1 MKKILVLLMVVGLVV
16 GSIATAEAGK
26 KKKKKKPVRTERVA
40 ESAYE
45 APAIGA
51 PSGVGVCFR
60 PTNSCGDIATG
71 GDELWV
77 KIDIDDASGTATAFT
92 LGQDTDPDTP
102 GTETTFGDFCG
113 TTGDDLIQIEPGLP
127 LIVFPWA
134 FGDVVCPGAFG
145 TQGTI
150 KATLSNLP

>member
-1 MKKILVLLMVVGLVV
+1 MKRILVLMMVIGLIF
-16 GSIATAEAGK
+16 GSIATADAK
-26 KKKKKKPVRTERVA
+26 KKKKAPKKVERVV
-40 ESAYE
+40 ESKYE

-71 GDELWV
+71 GEESWV
-77 KIDIDDASGTATAFT
+77 KLEVIDATGTATAFT

-113 TTGDDLIQIEPGLP
+113 TTGDETIQIQPGLP
-127 LIVFPWA
+127 LVVFPWA